1 MLIQCYFNI
10 LLKSILSS
18 TTAKQLS
25 EHSVLLVLEESAKL
39 FKSMPLSKEN
49 SGKMILNT
57 LREYWSYKNQRID
70 SFNIPEGMP
79 VLQSI
84 MSFFVKPLGFDQI
97 ERYMMIKK
105 FSSKAYAFMLWGA
118 WIGFADMPKTFTN
131 VLYQND
137 NINSMIDSKL
147 AELSSKL

>member
-1 MLIQCYFNI
+1 
-10 LLKSILSS
+10 
-18 TTAKQLS
+18 
-25 EHSVLLVLEESAKL
+25 
-39 FKSMPLSKEN
+39 
-49 SGKMILNT
+49 
-57 LREYWSYKNQRID
+57 
-70 SFNIPEGMP
+70 
-79 VLQSI
+79 
-84 MSFFVKPLGFDQI
+84 
-97 ERYMMIKK
+97 MIKK

>member
-1 MLIQCYFNI
+1 
-10 LLKSILSS
+10 
-18 TTAKQLS
+18 
-25 EHSVLLVLEESAKL
+25 
-39 FKSMPLSKEN
+39 
-49 SGKMILNT
+49 
-57 LREYWSYKNQRID
+57 
-70 SFNIPEGMP
+70 MP

-131 VLYQND
+131 VLYQNND
-137 NINSMIDSKL
+137 INSLIDAKL
-147 AELSSKL
+147 EDISLKLH